1 MLDRITSIKVF
12 LAVARQGSFTGGAAE
27 LDMSRAMVSKHIK
40 ALETQLGVRLFNR
53 NTRSINLTEAGSAY
67 RRKVDPVLEALED
80 IATNIGDM
88 AGTASGTLAV
98 AAPTS
103 FGLFHLTPVIADYM
117 GRYRDVNV
125 QLMLTDRDVNLIDEG
140 FDVAIHIRDLNDSTL
155 IARQL
160 SEVEMVVC
168 AAPAYI
174 RASGQPHRPEDLAQH
189 NCLIFSEIVHRD
201 HGMWQFGVGD
211 QQRSVRIAGDLVSNL
226 GDALRIA
233 ALAGRGIVRLPSY
246 MVEEDIRQGALQP
259 VLTEF
264 DPQLRP
270 IYAVYPHREF
280 LASKVRTFVDYLI
293 TAFARSSVK

>member
-12 LAVARQGSFTGGAAE
+12 LAVARRGSFTGGAAE
-27 LDMSRAMVSKHIK
+27 LAMSRAMVSKHIK

-67 RRKVDPVLEALED
+67 RRKVEPVLEALED

-88 AGTASGTLAV
+88 VGTASGTLAV

-117 GRYRDVNV
+117 GRYTDVNV
-125 QLMLTDRDVNLIDEG
+125 QLMLTDREVNLIDEG
-140 FDVAIHIRDLNDSTL
+140 FDIAIQIRDLNDSTL

-160 SEVEMVVC
+160 GEVEMVVC
-168 AAPAYI
+168 AAPVYI
-174 RASGQPHRPEDLAQH
+174 QAEGKPDNPEDLAQH
-189 NCLIFSEIVHRD
+189 NCLVFSEIVHRD
-201 HGMWQFGVGD
+201 HGTWQFGARD
-211 QQRSVRIAGDLVSNL
+211 QQCSVRVAGDLVSNL

-246 MVEEDIRQGALQP
+246 MVEEDIKQGTLQP
-259 VLTEF
+259 LLTAF

-280 LASKVRTFVDYLI
+280 LASKVRTLVEFLI
-293 TAFARSSVK
+293 AAFAGSPVK